1 VEHAKCESRFQEE
14 WVLPSWSATPIYSI
28 WVPIQTSSRSGWTG
42 TTVCKFCFF
51 EKTNLGRNAGNANL
65 EAKPE
70 QRWIESCI
78 QASEASR
85 FSESHTGDLAKREKF
100 EPVKSCFPLS
110 FFHVFFENV
119 PVKSLLILSD
129 QDCSV
134 IGVKNTIFLKHKTPP
149 THPGSGRDLENRE
162 KNTIFAWNSVFFVE
176 NND

>member
-1 VEHAKCESRFQEE
+1 MLERRVQHLVCSFSMNNFFRLVEVPFRTQNSSEWNMRNVKVGFRKNEYYQADQLPRFTRYECQSRHLLVQDELE
-14 WVLPSWSATPIYSI
+14 QLSV
-28 WVPIQTSSRSGWTG
+28 SSVFW
-42 TTVCKFCFF
+42 
-51 EKTNLGRNAGNANL
+51 EANLGRNAGNANL

-129 QDCSV
+129 QDC
-134 IGVKNTIFLKHKTPP
+134 TFL
-149 THPGSGRDLENRE
+149 
-162 KNTIFAWNSVFFVE
+162 
-176 NND
+176 